1 METVRGVYDE
11 YAGLLS
17 GVFSRLEAV
26 SDAQKAQRESYDRQ
40 LADLRRQQ
48 QQWEQQRAAMEL
60 ELDAM
65 RNWAMEMR
73 EALGQQKREAE
84 LQQARWVEEIGHMR
98 AALQQM
104 ASRLSDQADDG
115 RPYRP
120 AATRRVQR
128 P

>member
-26 SDAQKAQRESYDRQ
+26 SDAQNAQRESYDRQ

-48 QQWEQQRAAMEL
+48 QQWEQQRAVMEM
-60 ELDAM
+60 ELDAV

-73 EALGQQKREAE
+73 DALAQQKREAE

-98 AALQQM
+98 VALQQM
-104 ASRLSDQADDG
+104 ASRMSDHADDRTPP
-115 RPYRP
+115 RPG
-120 AATRRVQR
+120 AARHARK